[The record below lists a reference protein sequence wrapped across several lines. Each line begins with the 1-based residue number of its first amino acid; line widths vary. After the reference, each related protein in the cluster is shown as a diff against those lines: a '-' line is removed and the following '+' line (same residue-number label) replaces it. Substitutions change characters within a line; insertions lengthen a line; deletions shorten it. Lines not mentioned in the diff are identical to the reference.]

1 MTNKRL
7 TRKELKE
14 ELRKMEAS
22 IIDIANK
29 MWSPK
34 EDELPKEREHKTMA
48 LYNIARALHWL
59 ALYEAKKYK
68 DEYAMRY
75 FEHISQDMQN
85 VILSAI
91 TKRQGEL

>member
-7 TRKELKE
+7 TRRELKE

-22 IIDIANK
+22 IISIANK

-59 ALYEAKKYK
+59 AQYEAKGYK

-75 FEHISQDMQN
+75 FEYVSQDMQN
-85 VILSAI
+85 GILNAI
-91 TKRQGEL
+91 TKREGEI